1 MEPKLVSKHLHTKL
15 TRLPIRRPPL
25 QEHPSGGSENAAEG
39 PWSHL
44 SPTVS
49 LSSLH
54 ERGSD
59 EGKRNMQAEDHTSR
73 MLYLPIVEETYRSS
87 RTSRAHDP
95 VVVSR
100 SADRHGMLPLHAC
113 SSLPSARASVKIIC
127 RRFEFN
133 VKLQGN
139 FFKIN

>member
-1 MEPKLVSKHLHTKL
+1 MEPKLVSEHLHTEL

-25 QEHPSGGSENAAEG
+25 REGPTGGLQNAAEG

-44 SPTVS
+44 SLTVS

-59 EGKRNMQAEDHTSR
+59 EGKHNMQAEDDTRR
-73 MLYLPIVEETYRSS
+73 MLYLPIAEETYLSS
-87 RTSRAHDP
+87 RTSRAHVH
-95 VVVSR
+95 VVVSW
-100 SADRHGMLPLHAC
+100 SADRHEMPPLHAC
-113 SSLPSARASVKIIC
+113 SSLPSARASIKIIY

-133 VKLQGN
+133 IKLQGN

>member
-1 MEPKLVSKHLHTKL
+1 MEPKLVSEHLHTEL

-59 EGKRNMQAEDHTSR
+59 EGKHNMQAEDHTSR
-73 MLYLPIVEETYRSS
+73 MLYLPFVKESYLSS
-87 RTSRAHDP
+87 RTSRAHDH
-95 VVVSR
+95 VVVSW
-100 SADRHGMLPLHAC
+100 SADRHEMPPLHAC
-113 SSLPSARASVKIIC
+113 SSLPSARASIKIIY

-133 VKLQGN
+133 IKLQGN

>member
-1 MEPKLVSKHLHTKL
+1 MEPKLVSEHLHTEL

-25 QEHPSGGSENAAEG
+25 REDPSGGLQNAAEG

-59 EGKRNMQAEDHTSR
+59 EGKRNMQAEDHASR
-73 MLYLPIVEETYRSS
+73 MLCAYTVIRQSRNLFVVPYFACPRS
-87 RTSRAHDP
+87 RGGQL
-95 VVVSR
+95 VS
-100 SADRHGMLPLHAC
+100 
-113 SSLPSARASVKIIC
+113 
-127 RRFEFN
+127 
-133 VKLQGN
+133 
-139 FFKIN
+139 

>member
-1 MEPKLVSKHLHTKL
+1 MEPKLVSEHLHTKL

-25 QEHPSGGSENAAEG
+25 QEHPSGGLQNAAEG

-59 EGKRNMQAEDHTSR
+59 EGKHNMQAEDHASR
-73 MLYLPIVEETYRSS
+73 MLHSPFVKESYLSS
-87 RTSRAHDP
+87 RTSRAHDH
-95 VVVSR
+95 VVVSW
-100 SADRHGMLPLHAC
+100 SADRHEMPPLHAC
-113 SSLPSARASVKIIC
+113 SSLPSARASIKIIY

-133 VKLQGN
+133 IKLQGN